1 MFGIL
6 KDHEYALV
14 LEHNLTET
22 NDISVV
28 ELTAETHLTNSTLR
42 DARVAD
48 LLSLLVGLELFDG
61 ELADGLAVAADGLV
75 DASIG
80 TRADEADD
88 AVAVCDADL
97 GLISGGAVV
106 RFYTAFLVS
115 VSWETDAKVVRAE
128 RHGRGVKCL
137 SLCLGILLEMDEVLL
152 TTWHWHS

>member
-6 KDHEYALV
+6 KDHKDALV
-14 LEHNLTET
+14 LEHNLTEA

-28 ELTAETHLTNSTLR
+28 ELTAKAHLTNSTLR

-48 LLSLLVGLELFDG
+48 LLTLLVGLELFDG
-61 ELADGLAVAADGLV
+61 ELANGLAVAADGLV

-80 TRADEADD
+80 TRADEPDD
-88 AVAVCDADL
+88 TVAVCDADL
-97 GLISGGAVV
+97 GLISSGAVV

-115 VSWETDAKVVRAE
+115 VSWETDAKVMRAE

-137 SLCLGILLEMDEVLL
+137 SLPRYLA
-152 TTWHWHS
+152 